1 MVSAR
6 NHKSKTQ
13 LTVLA
18 AALLLTLPAFAG
30 SAQSGAYLGVH
41 IGDITPELAAS
52 LKLNDISGVVVESID
67 HDGPACKAGIKNKD
81 VITSV
86 AGTKIHNI
94 QQMVEVMNG
103 MAAGSTA
110 NIGIIRDGSAQ
121 NVKVT
126 LGSRKNWMAATP
138 VPAPNNVARSNAMA
152 KSFVAPMPAMAYP
165 ADVDVPLMMPASAR
179 RGIIVEGLTTQL
191 AEFLGVP
198 NGQGVLVRNVQ
209 RGSLGANAGLK
220 AGDVIIKIDG
230 QMIRDLAD
238 WRRSMDISHGKIS
251 FSIIREKHEQVVD
264 MAVPVPA
271 GELRMGEDW
280 DSLVPDMDAFNQQM
294 QLLGPQIAQQTQAM
308 LFSSDELEKMQREI
322 QKSVNKDLNKELK
335 RENKELKHQTKEIQK
350 QMKDLEPQLRKQ
362 TEEVQKQMEQMRPEI
377 EKQTQAARE
386 QMERIQPEIDKQVRE
401 QMEQLGPQIQKQM
414 QEVQKS
420 MAILNDKD
428 LAKMRD
434 QINDSLKNIGP
445 QIQEQMKVI
454 GPQIQQQ
461 MQELQKQMQHQQE
474 WQDMMKNWPNS
485 SEKPNQM

>member
-13 LTVLA
+13 LAALA
-18 AALLLTLPAFAG
+18 VALLLALPAAAG

-41 IGDITPELAAS
+41 IGDITPEVAAR
-52 LKLNDISGVVVESID
+52 LRITDISGVVVESID
-67 HDGPACKAGIKNKD
+67 HDGPACKAGIRNND

-86 AGTKIHNI
+86 AGTPIHNI

-138 VPAPNNVARSNAMA
+138 VPMPNNGTKSNAVGN
-152 KSFVAPMPAMAYP
+152 SFVAPMPPVAYS
-165 ADVDVPLMMPASAR
+165 ADVEVPLMTPASAR
-179 RGIIVEGLTTQL
+179 RGIVVEGLSPQL
-191 AEFLGVP
+191 AEFFGVP

-230 QMIRDLAD
+230 QPIRDLAD
-238 WRRSMDISHGKIS
+238 WRRSMNITHGKTS
-251 FSIIREKHEQVVD
+251 FSVIREKHEQVVE

-271 GELRMGEDW
+271 GELHLGDDW
-280 DSLVPDMDAFNQQM
+280 DSFSRDMDAFNQQM
-294 QLLGPQIAQQTQAM
+294 QLMGPKIAQQTQAM
-308 LFSSDELEKMQREI
+308 LFSSDELEKMQKEI
-322 QKSVNKDLNKELK
+322 EKSVNKNVNKELK
-335 RENKELKHQTKEIQK
+335 RQNKELKHQAKEIQK
-350 QMKDLEPQLRKQ
+350 SMKDIEPQLRKQ
-362 TEEVQKQMEQMRPEI
+362 SEDIQKQMEQMRPEI

-386 QMERIQPEIDKQVRE
+386 QMEKMGPE
-401 QMEQLGPQIQKQM
+401 LQKQM
-414 QEVQKS
+414 QEMQKS
-420 MAILNDKD
+420 MAVLKDQD

-434 QINDSLKNIGP
+434 QINQSLKNIGP
-445 QIQEQMKVI
+445 QVQEQMKVI

-461 MQELQKQMQHQQE
+461 MQELQKEMQQHQRE
-474 WQDMMKNWPNS
+474 WQDMMKNWPNATGRPD
-485 SEKPNQM
+485 EM